1 MSSIPEALPTPRR
14 QIRRAET
21 QSRPIVDKDVVI
33 ELVVAIIV
41 AWLVLALTY
50 FFAGGGGGMGIVSW
64 WNTAVHLPPLFVQTV
79 DAHTGLGI
87 LL

>member
-1 MSSIPEALPTPRR
+1 MSSIPEALPTPRH

-41 AWLVLALTY
+41 AWLVLALVGSLAGRVAPRHVPINATY
-50 FFAGGGGGMGIVSW
+50 SR
-64 WNTAVHLPPLFVQTV
+64 PQ
-79 DAHTGLGI
+79 
-87 LL
+87 